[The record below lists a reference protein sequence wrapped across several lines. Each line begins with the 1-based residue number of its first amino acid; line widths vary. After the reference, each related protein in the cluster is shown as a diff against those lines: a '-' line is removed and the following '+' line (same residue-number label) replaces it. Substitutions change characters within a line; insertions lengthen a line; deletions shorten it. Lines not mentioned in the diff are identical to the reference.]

1 MSTVSASAPLGISVH
16 TRRGWASVGGEQRKL
31 KPASVQ
37 TLRALSELGGEATRS
52 QLTRQLWSDET
63 GVADPDADNNRL
75 DKRIGRL
82 RTELGDDKAAP
93 HFIEVV
99 EASTGF
105 ETVFRLKTQVTF
117 DDRAWPFETVEAQM
131 GNAARRGEAT
141 VAGVRIVVMLTLF
154 ATQIVLVVT
163 SPDAVT
169 RDANWRL
176 LAVAVAGIAYAL
188 FVRYV
193 VDVRYRPYLAWMT
206 TFVDAALLTIA
217 NVYAS
222 AVLLHQPDA
231 ITKWPSL
238 LALYFVIVI
247 SAGLRLSTRLTWIAG
262 LTCFSLFAL
271 SAAIAVALTPER
283 AAGYRALSSAS
294 LDWVLTAVFGLF
306 ILLATWC
313 VVALVALVSES
324 RESLGSEP

>member
-1 MSTVSASAPLGISVH
+1 
-16 TRRGWASVGGEQRKL
+16 
-31 KPASVQ
+31 
-37 TLRALSELGGEATRS
+37 
-52 QLTRQLWSDET
+52 
-63 GVADPDADNNRL
+63 
-75 DKRIGRL
+75 
-82 RTELGDDKAAP
+82 
-93 HFIEVV
+93 
-99 EASTGF
+99 
-105 ETVFRLKTQVTF
+105 
-117 DDRAWPFETVEAQM
+117 
-131 GNAARRGEAT
+131 
-141 VAGVRIVVMLTLF
+141 MLTLF